1 MCLPAVSGFVDLC
14 DVGGRQ
20 SVQTSIQTVAFPP
33 PVYEEQ
39 LHPADSRYVAAVE
52 PPNPATILFIDDDP
66 VLTAMYQVA
75 LERAGYNVLSATNGQ
90 VGLEL
95 AATAHPDLIVLDV
108 RMPIL
113 DGIEVLVRLAAESAS
128 RDIPVVMLSNY
139 SESAVVKKALA
150 LGAKEYL
157 VKIEVT
163 PAQLADVVARWLS
176 ARAKP
181 DNP

>member
-1 MCLPAVSGFVDLC
+1 
-14 DVGGRQ
+14 
-20 SVQTSIQTVAFPP
+20 
-33 PVYEEQ
+33 
-39 LHPADSRYVAAVE
+39 
-52 PPNPATILFIDDDP
+52 
-66 VLTAMYQVA
+66 MYQVA